1 MDASLLRSILVV
13 IWWIGT
19 WGLTDTII
27 HSLTANSVIHKIII
41 YVSLILLVLGTIVI
55 KPSIIQ
61 HL

>member
-13 IWWIGT
+13 VWWIGT

-27 HSLTANSVIHKIII
+27 HSLTANSVIYKIII
-41 YVSLILLVLGTIVI
+41 YTSLILLVLGTIAI
-55 KPSIIQ
+55 KPSMIN